1 MTIPWPHSGR
11 SKRFDVQATDLYAS
25 LLNQLTA
32 KTTPVAAD
40 KAAIVDSQDSNKN
53 KNVLLSAIFGA
64 LNAIVYAKD
73 DDPHSIFILGPVEQN
88 FGSSTSAVATK
99 LTDSAPCKL
108 RVLAMIA
115 SITQA
120 KAGGSVDDQTKLAK
134 EAAGTTAMTG
144 VLTCDMSDT
153 VYSNSVGNC
162 VMVMGASGA
171 DGVVAAGDDIY
182 IYTAAAASRSAGKY
196 QAMAI
201 CQKTA

>member
-1 MTIPWPHSGR
+1 MIPWPHGGR
-11 SKRFDVQATDLYAS
+11 HKRFNVQATDLYAS
-25 LLNQLTA
+25 IFNQLTE
-32 KTTPVAAD
+32 KTTPAAAD
-40 KAAIVDSQDSNKN
+40 KVPLVDSEASNASKN
-53 KNVLLSAIFGA
+53 ALLSAVFGV
-64 LNAIVYAKD
+64 LNAIGYAKD

-88 FGSSTSAVATK
+88 FGSSVNAVATK

-153 VYSNSVGNC
+153 VYSNVIGNC
-162 VMVMGASGA
+162 VMAMGVSGA
-171 DGVVAAGDDIY
+171 DGVVAAGEDIY
-182 IYTAAAASRSAGKY
+182 MYTGAAASRSAGKY
-196 QAMAI
+196 QMMAI

>member
-1 MTIPWPHSGR
+1 MMIPWPHGGR
-11 SKRFDVQATDLYAS
+11 HKRFNVQATDLYAS
-25 LLNQLTA
+25 ILNQLAT

-64 LNAIVYAKD
+64 LNAIGYAKD
-73 DDPHSIFILGPVEQN
+73 DDPHSIFILGPVEQD
-88 FGSSTSAVATK
+88 FGSSVNAVATK

-115 SITQA
+115 SITEA
-120 KAGGSVDDQTKLAK
+120 KAGGSADDQTKLAK
-134 EAAGTTAMTG
+134 EAAGTTAMTE

-153 VYSNSVGNC
+153 VYSNSIGNC
-162 VMVMGASGA
+162 VMAMGVSGG
-171 DGVVAAGDDIY
+171 DGVVAAGEDIF
-182 IYTAAAASRSAGKY
+182 IYTGTAASRSAGKY
-196 QAMAI
+196 QVMAI